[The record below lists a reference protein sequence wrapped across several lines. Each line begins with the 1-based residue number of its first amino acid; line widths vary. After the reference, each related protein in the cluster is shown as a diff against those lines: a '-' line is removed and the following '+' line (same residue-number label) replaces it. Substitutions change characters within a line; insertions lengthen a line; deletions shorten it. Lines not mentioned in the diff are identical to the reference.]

1 MVLVT
6 TMITPPLLRL
16 VFPRHVP
23 RHELGEDRLIE
34 ETIAHEPEALEEL
47 P

>member
-16 VFPRHVP
+16 VFPKGRGAEVVV
-23 RHELGEDRLIE
+23 E
-34 ETIAHEPEALEEL
+34 EAVAGAHGTFEPSS
-47 P
+47 